1 MQSEIYNL
9 SIRRSRNSRRLSLP
23 QSVTDRE
30 ICRRFP
36 CWRGATDRECVVFL
50 PRREPPK
57 ETSPFCRGVVEVSG
71 IRGFATERR
80 ERKNEKRERKKK

>member
-1 MQSEIYNL
+1 MT
-9 SIRRSRNSRRLSLP
+9 P
-23 QSVTDRE
+23 QRATDRE

-50 PRREPPK
+50 LRREPPK
-57 ETSPFCRGVVEVSG
+57 ETSSFHQRVIEVSR

-80 ERKNEKRERKKK
+80 ERKNIKRERKKK